1 MSNTGVYEI
10 RLSRIPLFL
19 LFLAGTAFCLAGLD
33 IGFFHSVF
41 PAFQVKPGSRTVFYL
56 FLFFFAGCG
65 GAIALQMFLYLVNPP
80 VMFRASAEGISF
92 GTGFRYTLYTIP
104 WKSVKSIGAGVDSVQ
119 LAASRK
125 LFAGLQV
132 EFAHDPGLPSWMPT
146 SIGVSYVFYCLT
158 LSWWYMDAGLAQ
170 SKSAIEALRKRY
182 S

>member
-1 MSNTGVYEI
+1 MVLDGVYEI

-19 LFLAGTAFCLAGLD
+19 LFLAGTSFCLAGLD

-41 PAFQVKPGSRTVFYL
+41 PAFQVKTGSRTVYYL

-65 GAIALQMFLYLVNPP
+65 GAIAAQMLLYLARPP

-104 WKSVKSIGAGVDSVQ
+104 WKSLKSIGGGIDPVQ
-119 LAASRK
+119 LAANKK
-125 LFAGLQV
+125 LFAGLQL
-132 EFAHDPGLPSWMPT
+132 EFAHDPGLPSWKPT
-146 SIGVSYVFYCLT
+146 SIGVSYVNYRLT
-158 LSWWYMDAGLAQ
+158 LSWWYMGAGLAE
-170 SKSAIEALRKRY
+170 SKAAVDALEKRY